1 MLTEAPCGALIYAQ
15 NIYWWYL
22 EAMPT
27 LSNRSDEHSLES
39 KKRRAAL
46 IKLGLSAAIAYTAP
60 IIIRL
65 DNANAFD
72 CPTGQAHWKD
82 DPLLECK

>member
-1 MLTEAPCGALIYAQ
+1 MS
-15 NIYWWYL
+15 
-22 EAMPT
+22 T

-46 IKLGLSAAIAYTAP
+46 IELGLSAAIAYTAP

-65 DNANAFD
+65 DTANAFD
-72 CPTGQAHWKD
+72 CPTGFEHQGGNPTK
-82 DPLLECK
+82 PCKEP

>member
-1 MLTEAPCGALIYAQ
+1 MS
-15 NIYWWYL
+15 
-22 EAMPT
+22 T

-72 CPTGQAHWKD
+72 CASGLTHQGNDTAKP
-82 DPLLECK
+82 CK

>member
-1 MLTEAPCGALIYAQ
+1 MS
-15 NIYWWYL
+15 
-22 EAMPT
+22 T

-39 KKRRAAL
+39 EKRRAAL

-72 CPTGQAHWKD
+72 CLTGFEHQGGNPTK
-82 DPLLECK
+82 PCKEP

>member
-1 MLTEAPCGALIYAQ
+1 MS
-15 NIYWWYL
+15 
-22 EAMPT
+22 T

-39 KKRRAAL
+39 EKRRAAL

-65 DNANAFD
+65 DSANAFD
-72 CPTGQAHWKD
+72 CPTGQKHKGQ
-82 DPLLECK
+82 DPTKPCE